1 MWLDHIANDLSTL
14 LLLLLSYYG
23 FFLQYLQNPI
33 HIVCFMVLLLP
44 SPLDPLSVLPL
55 SDIKATCESVLGG
68 KIVLWW
74 LGIEHQ
80 AQSTKLMSNW
90 EFEHITLKSVKPWY
104 QSTHLSKL
112 YSRLTFEFFYHC
124 VLLMDEGNI
133 YCMLEQHPPPVTPR
147 AQYCQTRWYRS

>member
-112 YSRLTFEFFYHC
+112 YSTYLRI
-124 VLLMDEGNI
+124 LLSLCFVDGWGEYILHAWAAPSPG
-133 YCMLEQHPPPVTPR
+133 HPKGPIL
-147 AQYCQTRWYRS
+147 SNSLI